1 MNKNIEV
8 AVIGAGLMGHGLALV
23 HAMGGHKVKM
33 QDISKEQLEAGVA
46 LIASALDTLVDAG
59 VLEKNSVSGII
70 DRVEPVE
77 HIADAVWL

>member
-46 LIASALDTLVDAG
+46 LIAGYEDGEFKSFTQI
-59 VLEKNSVSGII
+59 KNI
-70 DRVEPVE
+70 
-77 HIADAVWL
+77 WK